1 MATGINVMG
10 KAQRVGNVY
19 FAQFGA
25 PMPRADDAGGFE
37 HTMAAI
43 RRTVDAIGDVSRL
56 IDEDN
61 RRLARLCQD
70 SSRRVAEVLGIVEG
84 VALESNLAALNAA
97 LEGNRPEQGRYDSA
111 LVATEIHTLLGRS
124 ESATRE
130 LHALLSDTLHK
141 VEAGALLV
149 EEVGLTLARSA
160 GAVRQVTEILSGI
173 ETSVRPA
180 AKIALHAELVD

>member
-1 MATGINVMG
+1 MS

-19 FAQFGA
+19 FAQFGERL
-25 PMPRADDAGGFE
+25 PRAGDAAGFE
-37 HTMAAI
+37 DAMAGI
-43 RRTVDAIGDVSRL
+43 RRTVGAIGDVSRL
-56 IDEDN
+56 IDDDN
-61 RRLARLCQD
+61 RRLARLCQA

-84 VALESNLAALNAA
+84 VALESSLAALNAA

-111 LVATEIHTLLGRS
+111 VVAAEIHSLLGRS

-130 LHALLSDTLHK
+130 LHALLSDTVHK

-160 GAVRQVTEILSGI
+160 GAVRQVTEILSEIGACPQ
-173 ETSVRPA
+173 PA
-180 AKIALHAELVD
+180 ANTALHAEMAD